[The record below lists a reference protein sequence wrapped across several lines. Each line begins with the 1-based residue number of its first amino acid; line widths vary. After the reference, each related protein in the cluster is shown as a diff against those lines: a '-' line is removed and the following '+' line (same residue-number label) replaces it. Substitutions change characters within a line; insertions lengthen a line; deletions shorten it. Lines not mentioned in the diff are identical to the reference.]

1 MTDCYGEKEWKDKTG
16 CHKFCKTE
24 ATKTV
29 RLTMSGSIEDYTETV
44 LEGVKAD
51 IAVLTNVST
60 SKISLRLSAGSVVV
74 TATMPAAAA
83 NELEAELTA
92 GMSLGGRNVKKVE
105 HVSSP
110 VSQHDVDQFL
120 KQLKNGFTDE
130 ATHPPKTETAEPTH
144 EPTDEPTHTPTTHGP
159 THAPSMATTVGK
171 LSLVV
176 DRGDGLSAT
185 DLQHLAV
192 GLADLASLG
201 CRSKTLH
208 AAENVSATC
217 ISAAIASW
225 DEDAYQKATD
235 LQKGKPNAT
244 GVTVTIKGDGIDGK
258 AAATKIAKAV
268 NERLDGGYKHLA
280 GVEVLQA
287 SVTAHQVAGTW
298 VHGHVALF
306 SIFCG
311 IVALSVVALIIVIAS
326 SRRDSPGAATA
337 ASKAPLLESAPT
349 RPWAWKDE
357 WAKQGGAVSSKGDVA
372 VDVKNRVK
380 APAKP
385 PAEAKPDKAPA
396 KPPAKADP
404 VKAPAKPP
412 AKVVTLD
419 SIQAWASGVVV
430 EGAGCKMVNGGY
442 DRDGEFKGRPMWTR
456 AETGLQL
463 WWNDDEGT
471 PEWRIGKTSDYYYV
485 SNAGVA
491 SAPWV
496 LATAKANKAAAKP
509 APTVTVASSKVD
521 EQSKPKA

>member
-1 MTDCYGEKEWKDKTG
+1 
-16 CHKFCKTE
+16 
-24 ATKTV
+24 
-29 RLTMSGSIEDYTETV
+29 
-44 LEGVKAD
+44 
-51 IAVLTNVST
+51 
-60 SKISLRLSAGSVVV
+60 
-74 TATMPAAAA
+74 
-83 NELEAELTA
+83 
-92 GMSLGGRNVKKVE
+92 
-105 HVSSP
+105 
-110 VSQHDVDQFL
+110 VDQFL

-144 EPTDEPTHTPTTHGP
+144 APTDEPTHTPTTHGP

-244 GVTVTIKGDGIDGK
+244 GVAVTIKGDGIDGK
-258 AAATKIAKAV
+258 AAAAKIAKAV

-298 VHGHVALF
+298 IHGHVALF
-306 SIFCG
+306 AIFCG

-372 VDVKNRVK
+372 VDVK
-380 APAKP
+380 
-385 PAEAKPDKAPA
+385 
-396 KPPAKADP
+396 
-404 VKAPAKPP
+404 
-412 AKVVTLD
+412 VTLD

-430 EGAGCKMVNGGY
+430 EGAGCKMVNGVY

-485 SNAGVA
+485 SNASVA

-509 APTVTVASSKVD
+509 VPTVTVASSKVD